1 MLAVTCSL
9 KVVVGVSK
17 VCQVSQ
23 LYPAINDLHGYRRAG
38 INDAIPCSHCRLL
51 LFFFSWAWAQVLFLF
66 FFFLLSLG
74 VEYSCSIIQ
83 GRQMECS
90 LSFIYL
96 CMYSF
101 IADWYLF
108 SACQIFKGCSWT
120 GGKMLK
126 KYIKR
131 LAFDLILYY
140 RVTVRA
146 HFHQFWGHWAQGI
159 FKSLQ
164 GRRIAPEIVAKFLMP
179 AVTKSQRSQLGAAL

>member
-9 KVVVGVSK
+9 KVVVGISK

-66 FFFLLSLG
+66 FFFAEPRWWVQLQHNSRQTDG
-74 VEYSCSIIQ
+74 V
-83 GRQMECS
+83 
-90 LSFIYL
+90 LTKF
-96 CMYSF
+96 
-101 IADWYLF
+101 YLF
-108 SACQIFKGCSWT
+108 MYVFIHFRLIPFFCLFKGCSWT